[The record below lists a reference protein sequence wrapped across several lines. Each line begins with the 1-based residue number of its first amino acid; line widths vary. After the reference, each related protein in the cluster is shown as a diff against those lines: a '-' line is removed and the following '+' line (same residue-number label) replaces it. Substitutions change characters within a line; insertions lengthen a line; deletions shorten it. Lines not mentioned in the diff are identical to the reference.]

1 MTGSEGNGSP
11 FLLGPEGGFGGWL
24 CCLLSEARDS
34 LDSISITRFFT
45 QLYTEYLGA
54 GTIHQ
59 AYRTLKVFCRWLLAT
74 GAADSNP

>member
-34 LDSISITRFFT
+34 LDSNLYHPI
-45 QLYTEYLGA
+45 LYTENLGA